1 MSVAGPVIH
10 PLLAG
15 TGGRD
20 RATFLMGA
28 KSEPITVPFLMFYV
42 EAGDRRILVDTGVGA
57 PEETLAHHHPM
68 GQTPEQRPLAA
79 LARLGIRPEDI
90 DIVINTHLHW
100 DHCYNNHLF
109 PRATIYAQ
117 RAELQYAIAPLPLH
131 TWAYDTIEYEPA
143 RVVLPPF
150 LRARL
155 TLVEGD
161 VEIAPGVSILL
172 TPGHTA
178 GSQSVVVQGR
188 RTWVLAGDNVPT
200 YENLPGRFK
209 PHFTPNGIHVN
220 LEDYYRSWN
229 RLARVGGEILP
240 SHDARVLDRER
251 YE

>member
-1 MSVAGPVIH
+1 
-10 PLLAG
+10 LAG

-20 RATFLMGA
+20 RATFMVGA
-28 KSEPITVPFLMFYV
+28 SSEPITVPFLMFYV
-42 EAGDRRILVDTGVGA
+42 EAGHRRILVDTGVGA
-57 PEETLAHHHPM
+57 PDDTLAHHHPM
-68 GQTPEQRPLAA
+68 RQSPDQRPLVA
-79 LARLGIRPEDI
+79 LARLGVRPEDI
-90 DIVINTHLHW
+90 DVVVNTHLHW

-109 PRATIYAQ
+109 PQATIYAQ

-131 TWAYDTIEYEPA
+131 RWAYDTLEYETGQ
-143 RVVLPPF
+143 VVLPPF

-161 VEIAPGVSILL
+161 FEVAPGVSVLF
-172 TPGHTA
+172 TPGHTL

-188 RTWVLAGDNVPT
+188 KTYVLAGDNVPL
-200 YENLPGRFK
+200 YENLPGRFT

-229 RLARVGGEILP
+229 RLARLGGEILP
-240 SHDARVLDRER
+240 SHDNRVLDRER

>member
-1 MSVAGPVIH
+1 M
-10 PLLAG
+10 
-15 TGGRD
+15 
-20 RATFLMGA
+20 
-28 KSEPITVPFLMFYV
+28 
-42 EAGDRRILVDTGVGA
+42 A
-57 PEETLAHHHPM
+57 PP
-68 GQTPEQRPLAA
+68 PEQRPLAA

-131 TWAYDTIEYEPA
+131 TWA
-143 RVVLPPF
+143 
-150 LRARL
+150 
-155 TLVEGD
+155 
-161 VEIAPGVSILL
+161 
-172 TPGHTA
+172 
-178 GSQSVVVQGR
+178 
-188 RTWVLAGDNVPT
+188 LAGDNVPT

-240 SHDARVLDRER
+240 SHDARGLDRER
-251 YE
+251 YERPAGTAGR